1 MMNSR
6 NHSLITY
13 NYTKT
18 KRGDTMELQVNQ
30 VIEELSK
37 IDSATEQVILSAENE
52 KEDYSAA
59 IESWK
64 KEYEDS
70 LINNM
75 NQNIESYKLKIQ
87 SHNQR
92 VLQQYRTETEALLSK
107 LDAAYQEN
115 HSEWANEIFKKL
127 ISE

>member
-1 MMNSR
+1 MNLR

-13 NYTKT
+13 NYTNT

-37 IDSATEQVILSAENE
+37 IDSATEQVILSAEKE

-64 KEYEDS
+64 KEYEDF
-70 LINNM
+70 LIKNM
-75 NQNIESYKLKIQ
+75 DENIESYKLKIQ

-92 VLQQYRTETEALLSK
+92 ILQQHRTETEALLSK
-107 LDAAYQEN
+107 LDAAYQKN
-115 HSEWANEIFKKL
+115 HSQWANEIFKKL

>member
-1 MMNSR
+1 
-6 NHSLITY
+6 
-13 NYTKT
+13 
-18 KRGDTMELQVNQ
+18 MELQVNQ

-37 IDSATEQVILSAENE
+37 IDSATEQIILSAENE
-52 KEDYSAA
+52 KEDYSSA

-115 HSEWANEIFKKL
+115 HSAWANEKNKKL

>member
-1 MMNSR
+1 
-6 NHSLITY
+6 
-13 NYTKT
+13 
-18 KRGDTMELQVNQ
+18 MELQVNQ

-37 IDSATEQVILSAENE
+37 IDSATEQVILSAESE
-52 KEDYSAA
+52 KEKYSAA

-64 KEYEDS
+64 KEYDDY

-75 NQNIESYKLKIQ
+75 NENIESYKLKIQ

-107 LDAAYQEN
+107 LDSAYEEN
-115 HSEWANEIFKKL
+115 HSQWANEILKKL

>member
-1 MMNSR
+1 MMNLR

-13 NYTKT
+13 NYTNT
-18 KRGDTMELQVNQ
+18 KRGDIMELQVNQ

-64 KEYEDS
+64 KEYEDY
-70 LINNM
+70 LTDHM

-115 HSEWANEIFKKL
+115 HSQWANEIFKKL